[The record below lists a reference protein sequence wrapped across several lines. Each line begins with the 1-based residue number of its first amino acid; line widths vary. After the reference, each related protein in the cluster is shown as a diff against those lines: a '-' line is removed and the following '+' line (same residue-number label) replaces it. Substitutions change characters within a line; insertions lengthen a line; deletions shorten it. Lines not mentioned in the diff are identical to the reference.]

1 MGDLYKES
9 FSRNI
14 GFITEAEQATLKRST
29 VAIAGMGGVGGLL
42 AERLVRLGVGRL
54 KITDPEG
61 FEVSNLNRQYACS
74 TTTLGRNKAE
84 VLAENLGQINPGAV
98 IEHSESGI
106 GCQKDADSF
115 VADSD
120 LVVDEMDFGLFRES
134 VFLQRA
140 ARRSGLYYMFAS
152 AVGFGALLVLFDP
165 AGLTLEEYDGLDP
178 DVDPD
183 QIDGAEIPLDRIC
196 PVVPKYAEAMEP
208 GIVEEIMTGARPAP
222 TNSIGT
228 GLASV
233 LAASE
238 TMNVLLRRRD
248 IAAAPEYTYVDLID
262 RRSVLGTVGQ
272 QKA

>member
-1 MGDLYKES
+1 MGDLYRDS

-14 GFITEAEQATLKRST
+14 GFITEAEQAILRRST

-42 AERLVRLGVGRL
+42 AERLVRLGLGRL
-54 KITDPEG
+54 KIADPES

-74 TTTLGRNKAE
+74 TT
-84 VLAENLGQINPGAV
+84 NLGLSKAAVLRESLSGISPGAV

-106 GCQKDADSF
+106 ECQKDADSF

-140 ARRSGLYYMFAS
+140 ARRSGVYYMFAS

-165 AGLTLEEYDGLDP
+165 KGLTLEEYNGFAP
-178 DVDPD
+178 DVDPQD
-183 QIDGAEIPLDRIC
+183 IEGTLVPQQSIC
-196 PVVPKYAEAMEP
+196 PVVPTYAQSMAPEM
-208 GIVEEIMTGARPAP
+208 IREIMLEGRPAP

-228 GLASV
+228 GLAAM
-233 LAASE
+233 LAANE
-238 TMNVLLRRRD
+238 TMNVLLRKRD
-248 IAAAPEYTYVDLID
+248 IAAAPRYTFVDLLD
-262 RRSVLGTVGQ
+262 REMLVGTLD
-272 QKA
+272 AEAA